1 MGLVRAGLLP
11 SNIEWLLGSTYIK
24 KILLNVIR
32 MWFELVTAPGI
43 FLRIFLKK
51 YKLYNLIKREIHILK
66 KKKNTQIHKVCNCLL
81 RVFYILKSMHD
92 SLIINAISYIS
103 FNVHNQAII
112 HPLNIK
118 QIMEQNLI
126 LLA

>member
-1 MGLVRAGLLP
+1 M
-11 SNIEWLLGSTYIK
+11 
-24 KILLNVIR
+24 
-32 MWFELVTAPGI
+32 
-43 FLRIFLKK
+43 
-51 YKLYNLIKREIHILK
+51 
-66 KKKNTQIHKVCNCLL
+66 QIHKVYNCLL
-81 RVFYILKSMHD
+81 RVFHILKSMHD
-92 SLIINAISYIS
+92 SLIINATSYIS